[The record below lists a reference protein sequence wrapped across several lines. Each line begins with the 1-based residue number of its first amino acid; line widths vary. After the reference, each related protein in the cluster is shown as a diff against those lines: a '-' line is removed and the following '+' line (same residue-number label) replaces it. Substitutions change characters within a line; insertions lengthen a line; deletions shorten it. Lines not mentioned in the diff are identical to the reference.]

1 VKVKSLSCVQLLA
14 TPWTAAYR
22 YPEFYLQ
29 KIEAFKNEIFKFIKT
44 FKVFEG
50 VLHLLNDEILFKTLK
65 TTAKHL

>member
-1 VKVKSLSCVQLLA
+1 MKVKPLSRVRLLA

-44 FKVFEG
+44 FKVFED

-65 TTAKHL
+65 ITAKHL